1 MQKECGGF
9 SENMSQFDK
18 LPKTVKKTV
27 RYIKQDASYEQVLE
41 MKKIMNLVINKRLDE
56 LKKES

>member
-1 MQKECGGF
+1 M
-9 SENMSQFDK
+9 NQFDK
-18 LPKTVKKTV
+18 LPKNVKKTV

-41 MKKIMNLVINKRLDE
+41 MKKIINMVMNKRLNE